1 MCVPTPSRMRHV
13 LVFKSPTALVCFFPH
28 ACICCM
34 HTAPKCTSSSSQGQ
48 NDSIQLPHQT
58 IIRVQDQDWIPGQ
71 HCPKH
76 RMTTVTLDH
85 SGSPEA
91 EWLTELLRTWVNK
104 VWDFIVL
111 LTTQRHLRT
120 NIHKDDRSR
129 PLLLVTS
136 EKQHVKWSL
145 GRLLTSPTCQTK
157 N

>member
-1 MCVPTPSRMRHV
+1 MCTHSQQNAPCFSVQITYCLGTFFSACRHM
-13 LVFKSPTALVCFFPH
+13 LQAHSLIT
-28 ACICCM
+28 
-34 HTAPKCTSSSSQGQ
+34 CTSSSSQGE
-48 NDSIQLPHQT
+48 NHSIQLPRQT
-58 IIRVQDQDWIPGQ
+58 VIRVQDRDWIPGQ

-76 RMTTVTLDH
+76 RMTAVTLDH
-85 SGSPEA
+85 SASPEA
-91 EWLTELLRTWVNK
+91 EWLTELLRTQVNK

-111 LTTQRHLRT
+111 LTSQHHLRT
-120 NIHKDDRSR
+120 NIHKYDRSW